1 MATNALAV
9 ALSLTL
15 AAAKGATPEAAAP
28 AALAAPGGTVR
39 GAGDPPPGTQA
50 DQDLWRAARDASNE
64 LVAEQHLAAR
74 LQHEAKA
81 GQWVERLA
89 DPARRGAL
97 PVDRAEALSKRVQE
111 RWLANVAFMQ
121 AVWPVSKTRGC
132 QYDLLNFEGV
142 MFAGP
147 SPSPKREAQLDE
159 TRRAVQDCLAR
170 AKGVLAEARKSTGD
184 FREALAEAER
194 ALGPAATAPAPA
206 ALPATPPA
214 APGLGSA
221 TR

>member
-1 MATNALAV
+1 MAPNALAV
-9 ALSLTL
+9 ALSLAL
-15 AAAKGATPEAAAP
+15 AAAMGATPEAAAP
-28 AALAAPGGTVR
+28 TAPAAPTGPVR

-50 DQDLWRAARDASNE
+50 DQQLWRAARDASNE

-81 GQWVERLA
+81 GLWVERLA

-97 PVDRAEALSKRVQE
+97 PADRAEALSKRVQE

-121 AVWPVSKTRGC
+121 SVWPVSKTRGC

-147 SPSPKREAQLDE
+147 SPRREAQLDE
-159 TRRAVQDCLAR
+159 TRRAVQGCLAR
-170 AKGVLAEARKSTGD
+170 AKGVLAEARKSTGE
-184 FREALAEAER
+184 FREALAEVER
-194 ALGPAATAPAPA
+194 ALGPVASAPAPA
-206 ALPATPPA
+206 ALPAATP
-214 APGLGSA
+214 APPGAGSA